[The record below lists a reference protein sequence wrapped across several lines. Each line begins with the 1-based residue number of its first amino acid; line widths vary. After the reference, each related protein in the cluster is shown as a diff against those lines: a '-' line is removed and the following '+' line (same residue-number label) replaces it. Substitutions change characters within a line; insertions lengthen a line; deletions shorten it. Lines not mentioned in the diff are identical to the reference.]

1 MRLSDLDVRGNE
13 PDVLILQTPSS
24 LLNIFLEDKMKLKYH
39 IISESIIDVEN
50 KSHYKKIKDIVGI
63 VPPFSR
69 KWFVK
74 INLDKFK
81 DKELI
86 NIMKESTTC
95 FFFCTCSK
103 YSTFKDVKEKLKN
116 LKVVDLYINY
126 LRKPDFVYLYDSLTL
141 SDNKLDNKLFNYV
154 IQSYSGDVESVLE
167 LFKRMNQ
174 GEKFT
179 SRKEIADV
187 CGIGG
192 NSIESFLFTILKP
205 ISGSDKGLKTVIK
218 NRMNAGV
225 DLGNTLGWN
234 TFYNFLASSIERFCE
249 LKMLSISGV
258 VYKQVRNLPDSFDE
272 VKLARYQKY
281 LWRLR
286 DIPMSDF
293 LRVRQCMGNRSWRK
307 DTEFIEFIYRL
318 YSVKAIEKLDE
329 VI

>member
-1 MRLSDLDVRGNE
+1 
-13 PDVLILQTPSS
+13 
-24 LLNIFLEDKMKLKYH
+24 
-39 IISESIIDVEN
+39 
-50 KSHYKKIKDIVGI
+50 
-63 VPPFSR
+63 
-69 KWFVK
+69 
-74 INLDKFK
+74 
-81 DKELI
+81 
-86 NIMKESTTC
+86 MKESTTC